1 MGLVGQ
7 GYRTRGARALL
18 CGTAIAL
25 LAGTTIVRAQDE
37 AATTTDEQVTTENQK
52 KGRATA
58 LQRLVLGAGQEKVA
72 IDTPSAVTVVEQQDI
87 DDEQPQTIN
96 EIIKNVPGINATGS
110 DRQLGQNFNIRG
122 QGAPETSGDGGRI
135 IVNVDGVGK
144 FYEQYRMGS
153 FFSDP
158 ELYKRVEVLRGPA
171 FSTLYGSG
179 ALGGVINFTTKDA
192 SDFIAE
198 GDTGA
203 LRLKTAWDSNGNG
216 WLFNSTLAQR
226 MGDNAE
232 FLLSGNYRMSDA
244 WDDGNGNQIIGTN
257 FKSWSGLLKGTFK
270 VGDEGTL
277 RLSYQRFDSD
287 NDNQYFAQTGTAN
300 TFGFIDRHVIDD
312 TVIAAYEN
320 PFSDNDML
328 DLKIQASYSNT
339 TNSQRN
345 HRDYLPDG
353 FPLACASGSLSV
365 VCDSDYGYETWQLNA
380 QNTMEWRGDRWENFL
395 TYGWQTA
402 FQTRSAEAWL
412 NNGTPL
418 ASPIFHPQGT
428 DFRTGVFVQNEFI
441 WDDRLTI
448 IPGVRYDWRH
458 LSPIN
463 VVPPPGAPPGTQI
476 GDSEDSAF
484 SPKIAAHYKFNDNV
498 AVFGSI
504 AHTERMPTLDEL
516 YTTNAGSSFFLPA
529 YDLKKERSDNFEL
542 GFALNGQDLI
552 QSGDSA
558 QIKVTGFYNN
568 IKDLI
573 QRTAGLVPNYN
584 NRPGLENVGR
594 ATIYGF
600 EIEAAYDSDYV
611 FANAG
616 YSYLRGIN
624 ETPTGTQTKYLTSVA
639 PHELSLTVGG
649 KLPDYGLRFGWR
661 SRFVAG
667 PQEDARDRWPL
678 PTDTSTRFA
687 KSFNVHDLFVSWK
700 PVEGPLVG
708 WEGNFGIDNIF
719 DTQYKEFLQNDFA
732 KGRTFKLALTKQ
744 FGW

>member
-7 GYRTRGARALL
+7 GYAARGARALL

-25 LAGTTIVRAQDE
+25 LAGTTIGRAQDE

-96 EIIKNVPGINATGS
+96 DIIKNVPGINATGS
-110 DRQLGQNFNIRG
+110 DRVLGQNFNIRG

-226 MGDNAE
+226 MGENAE
-232 FLLSGNYRMSDA
+232 FLLSGNYRMSDTF
-244 WDDGNGNQIIGTN
+244 DDGNGNPIIGTN
-257 FKSWSGLLKGTFK
+257 FKAWSGLAKGTFK

-287 NDNQYFAQTGTAN
+287 NDRQYFAQTGTAN
-300 TFGFIDRHVIDD
+300 TFGFIDRHVVDD
-312 TVIAAYEN
+312 TLIASYEN

-345 HRDYLPDG
+345 HED
-353 FPLACASGSLSV
+353 FPGMPVPCMAGTLSV
-365 VCDSDYGYETWQLNA
+365 VCDSDYGYKTYQFNV
-380 QNTMEWRGDRWENFL
+380 QNTMEWRGDNWENFL

-402 FQTRSAEAWL
+402 FQTRSAAAWL
-412 NNGTPL
+412 DNGTPL
-418 ASPIFHPQGT
+418 PEPNFHPQGT
-428 DFRTGVFVQNEFI
+428 DLKTGAFVQNEFI

-448 IPGVRYDWRH
+448 IPGVRFDWRR
-458 LSPIN
+458 LSPELT
-463 VVPPPGAPPGTQI
+463 VLPPPAPPGTTI
-476 GDSEDSAF
+476 GPTEDTAF

-504 AHTERMPTLDEL
+504 AHTERFPTIDEMF
-516 YTTNAGSSFFLPA
+516 TSNAGSSYFLPA

-542 GFALNGQDLI
+542 GFALNGQDLL

-558 QIKVTGFYNN
+558 QIKVTGFYNK

-573 QRTAGLVPNYN
+573 ARNPFLVPGWNPTQPGLVNIN
-584 NRPGLENVGR
+584 R

-616 YSYLRGIN
+616 YSYLIGTN
-624 ETPTGTQTKYLTSVA
+624 DLATTPATKYLQSIA
-639 PHELSLTVGG
+639 PHELALTLGG
-649 KLPDYGLRFGWR
+649 KLPDYGVRFGWR
-661 SRFVAG
+661 SRIVAG
-667 PQEDARDRWPL
+667 PQDPLRDNPNA
-678 PTDTSTRFA
+678 TTGRFSSA
-687 KSFNVHDLFVSWK
+687 FDVHDLFVSWK
-700 PVEGPLVG
+700 PTEGRLVG
-708 WEGNFGIDNIF
+708 WEGHFGIDNVF
-719 DTQYKEFLQNDFA
+719 DRQYKEFLQNDVA

>member
-7 GYRTRGARALL
+7 GARALL
-18 CGTAIAL
+18 CGTAVTL
-25 LAGTTIVRAQDE
+25 LAGTTLAWAQAQQ
-37 AATTTDEQVTTENQK
+37 AAATTDEQVTTESEK

-96 EIIKNVPGINATGS
+96 EIIKNIPGINATGS
-110 DRQLGQNFNIRG
+110 DRLLGQNFNIRG

-179 ALGGVINFTTKDA
+179 ALGGVVNFTTKDA
-192 SDFIAE
+192 SDFIADGE
-198 GDTGA
+198 TGA
-203 LRLKTAWDSNGNG
+203 LRVKTSWDSNGNG
-216 WLFNSTLAQR
+216 WLFNTTLAQR
-226 MGDNAE
+226 MGENAE
-232 FLLSGNYRMSDA
+232 FLLSGNYRQSDTFS
-244 WDDGNGNQIIGTN
+244 DGNGNPIIGTN
-257 FKSWSGLLKGTFK
+257 FTAWSGLAKGTFK

-287 NDNQYFAQTGTAN
+287 NDDQYFAQTGTAN
-300 TFGFIDRHVIDD
+300 TFGYIDRRVVD
-312 TVIAAYEN
+312 TSLIAAYEN

-339 TNSQRN
+339 TNEQRN
-345 HRDYLPDG
+345 HRA
-353 FPLACASGSLSV
+353 FPGIPISCGAGTLSV
-365 VCDSDYGYETWQLNA
+365 ICDSDYGYETWQLSA

-418 ASPIFHPQGT
+418 DSPNFHPQGT
-428 DFRTGVFVQNEFI
+428 DLKTGFFVQNEYI
-441 WDDRLTI
+441 WDDRLSI
-448 IPGVRYDWRH
+448 IPGVRYDWRR
-458 LSPIN
+458 LSPKD
-463 VVPPPGAPPGTQI
+463 VAVPAGMPPGTVI
-476 GDSEDSAF
+476 SDSEDSAF
-484 SPKIAAHYKFNDNV
+484 SPKIAAHYKLTDNV
-498 AVFGSI
+498 AFFGSI

-516 YTTNAGSSFFLPA
+516 YTTNAGASYFLPA
-529 YDLKKERSDNFEL
+529 YDLNKERSDNFEA

-558 QIKVTGFYNN
+558 QIKVTGFYNKV
-568 IKDLI
+568 KDLI
-573 QRTAGLVPNYN
+573 IRNPALVAGPNPTEPGLVNIN
-584 NRPGLENVGR
+584 R

-611 FANAG
+611 FANAN

-624 ETPTGTQTKYLTSVA
+624 DSATTPATRVLTSIA
-639 PHELSLTVGG
+639 PHELGLTIGG
-649 KLPDYGLRFGWR
+649 KLPDYGVRFGWR
-661 SRFVAG
+661 SRIVAG
-667 PQEDARDRWPL
+667 PQDWRRDFLTP
-678 PTDTSTRFA
+678 PTGFTSTRHSKAFD
-687 KSFNVHDLFVSWK
+687 VHDLFVTWK
-700 PVEGPLVG
+700 PVEGPLLG
-708 WEGNFGIDNIF
+708 WEGNFGVDNIF
-719 DTQYKEFLQNDFA
+719 DKQYKEFLQNDVS
-732 KGRTFKLALTKQ
+732 KGRTFKLSLTKQ